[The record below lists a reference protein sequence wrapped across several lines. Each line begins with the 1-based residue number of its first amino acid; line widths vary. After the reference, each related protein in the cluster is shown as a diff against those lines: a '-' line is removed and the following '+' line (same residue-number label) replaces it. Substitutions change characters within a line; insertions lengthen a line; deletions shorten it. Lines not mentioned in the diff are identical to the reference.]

1 MITLWAQKFPRT
13 GIFAKQ
19 IVAVD
24 WSKTYRFRGINFC
37 DSGNYL
43 KFCGISFHGWY
54 LGRLQNEAIGGKF
67 RKKIGLLPLNC

>member
-43 KFCGISFHGWY
+43 KFCGISFHG
-54 LGRLQNEAIGGKF
+54 
-67 RKKIGLLPLNC
+67 